1 MTCWPQT
8 QSATIESS
16 DNKIEC
22 SERDSC
28 SCQAKCF
35 LAQTFDTGML
45 IHATM
50 PKLWLTR
57 DISWVIQLA
66 IQTVGLP
73 RMNEC
78 CNESKNVLKTI
89 LYVGSD
95 LLSILCST
103 IVYFAKVN
111 KTIR

>member
-1 MTCWPQT
+1 MDIKYYLFIFCLDVVTRWPQT
-8 QSATIESS
+8 QSGTIESS
-16 DNKIEC
+16 DNKIDC

-35 LAQTFDTGML
+35 LARTFDTGML

-57 DISWVIQLA
+57 DITRVIQLA
-66 IQTVGLP
+66 IRTVGLP

-78 CNESKNVLKTI
+78 RIESRNV
-89 LYVGSD
+89 
-95 LLSILCST
+95 
-103 IVYFAKVN
+103 
-111 KTIR
+111 